1 MKDDILKDDFIDEII
16 LTREEIVGIFEKFGE
31 KLTEEYRGKRPILVG
46 LLKGSIPFMAELMK
60 HIKCETEIDFIQAS
74 SYSGV
79 KSKGAVMILKDMI
92 TPVKDRHVIIVED
105 IIDTGLTIQEVM
117 NLFQD
122 RGAKSIE
129 IVTLLDKP
137 AGRTVNTVTP
147 KYIGKTIPNKFVV
160 GFGLDYDELYRNLD
174 YVGVLKEAVYKK

>member
-1 MKDDILKDDFIDEII
+1 MKDEFIEEVV
-16 LTREEIVGIFEKFGE
+16 LTSEEITDICRKLGRE
-31 KLTEEYRGKRPILVG
+31 LTEAYRDKKPIFVG
-46 LLKGSIPFMAELMK
+46 LLKGSIPFLAELIK
-60 HIKCETEIDFIQAS
+60 HVKCEIEIDFIQAN

-79 KSKGAVMILKDMI
+79 KSQGAVMILKDLL
-92 TPVKDRHVIIVED
+92 TPVKDRHIVIVED

-137 AGRTVNTVTP
+137 AGRTVATVTP
-147 KYIGKTIPNKFVV
+147 KYIGKSIPNKFVV
-160 GFGLDYDELYRNLD
+160 GFGLDYNELYCNLD